1 MKKFS
6 VLSKEGGF
14 NKPGFLP
21 FLITFLFVAALQLD
35 MKAQTTTAIPANAPV
50 SAERQMYTVP
60 AGPFVPVSSAQDRL
74 LNAMKALKDQM
85 ANMAEGTAP
94 FDAAY
99 LRLTYYSDIKVNL
112 DGGKGV
118 AQSIV
123 DGLAM
128 INSDLHFNLTP
139 QQSLTEKNAAIALL
153 KL

>member
-1 MKKFS
+1 MKKFL
-6 VLSKEGGF
+6 VFSKEGGY

-21 FLITFLFVAALQLD
+21 FLITFLFVAALQMD
-35 MKAQTTTAIPANAPV
+35 MKAQTTTAIPANVPV
-50 SAERQMYTVP
+50 SAERAMYTLP
-60 AGPFVPVSSAQDRL
+60 AGPFVGVPAAQDRL
-74 LNAMKALKDQM
+74 QNAMKNLKDQM

-94 FDAAY
+94 YEAAY
-99 LRLTYYSDIKVNL
+99 LRLTYYNYINTNI

-128 INSDLHFNLTP
+128 LNSDMHFNITP
-139 QQSLTEKNAAIALL
+139 QQSMTEKNAAITLL